1 MLNNPITKIASLPK
15 EALVSTFLV
24 ANAFVW
30 YLSGYS
36 FLQNATISR
45 FGNTSLLIIATAN
58 FASLVLSAFAVSLVT
73 SKFKRRPV
81 FLKYWILA
89 GALLSVL
96 FAIINLADFVGLLVL
111 ASLIGVYF
119 GIGMPVCM
127 GYYAKSTAPQN
138 RAKLSGIIIL
148 LIGLGYPLIS
158 IIGRNET
165 ILLAASLGV
174 WQILGLISV
183 LFIKSV
189 EPLVEQ
195 KERVSYRSV
204 ISNKTFLLYAAPW
217 LMFSLINQLTMELNT
232 HYFSSGT
239 FPAVLGQNFLLI
251 ENILAGASA
260 IICGFLADK
269 KGRKRL
275 ALVGFVL
282 LGVGYASL
290 GLFSGNYF
298 AVWFYVCVD
307 GVAWGAFS
315 MLFLVTIW
323 GDIAQEK
330 SSEKYYFLGVLP
342 YLLSNLAGVLTG
354 TYVSANVQER
364 TVFSFASFFL
374 FVAVLPLV
382 YAPETLPNRILKN
395 LDLNS
400 YVNKALEKVKESNIK
415 T

>member
-1 MLNNPITKIASLPK
+1 M
-15 EALVSTFLV
+15 
-24 ANAFVW
+24 
-30 YLSGYS
+30 
-36 FLQNATISR
+36 
-45 FGNTSLLIIATAN
+45 
-58 FASLVLSAFAVSLVT
+58 
-73 SKFKRRPV
+73 
-81 FLKYWILA
+81 
-89 GALLSVL
+89 
-96 FAIINLADFVGLLVL
+96 NLADFVGLLVL

-119 GIGMPVCM
+119 GIGMPICM

-158 IIGRNET
+158 IIGSRDT
-165 ILLAASLGV
+165 ILLAAALSV
-174 WQILGLISV
+174 WQILALILV
-183 LFIKSV
+183 LPAKSPE
-189 EPLVEQ
+189 EPVLQ
-195 KERVSYRSV
+195 KERVTFRSI

-217 LMFSLINQLTMELNT
+217 LMFSLINQLTMELNRN
-232 HYFSSGT
+232 YFSSNT
-239 FPAVLGQNFLLI
+239 FPTAFGQNFLLI
-251 ENILAGASA
+251 ENVLAGASA
-260 IICGFLADK
+260 IICGFLADR

-290 GLFSGNYF
+290 GFFSDNYL
-298 AVWFYVCVD
+298 AAWFYVCVD

-342 YLLSNLAGVLTG
+342 YLFSNLAGVFTG
-354 TYVSANVQER
+354 TYVLVNVQEGM
-364 TVFSFASFFL
+364 VFSFASFFL

-382 YAPETLPNRILKN
+382 YAPETLPDRILKN

-400 YVNKALEKVKESNIK
+400 YVNKALEKVKKSNIK